1 MSYRQAKPQ
10 EIADCIM
17 RQEVEA
23 CDMAETEEYKNKP
36 VKLRK
41 LIRDIKI
48 CAVSN
53 AHWVAAQRWGG
64 PVNADLLAALRSAE
78 AWVNQQ
84 GDMPGCRPAADS
96 MLRVIRDALVDIE
109 TR

>member
-53 AHWVAAQRWGG
+53 AHWVAGQRWGG
-64 PVNADLLAALRSAE
+64 PVNAELLTVLKTVLEWAERPETYDAPLSSIIADPSSIVRAAIAKAE
-78 AWVNQQ
+78 A
-84 GDMPGCRPAADS
+84 
-96 MLRVIRDALVDIE
+96 
-109 TR
+109 